1 MPSGRAPQEAALEA
15 LQDELPPPAQE
26 RAGALFFFVL
36 LLSVII
42 CHSLSYVYA
51 CKPTGQVPHAPGRFK
66 SPVGGEQHTIC
77 NMHILYCKMMGSAGK
92 SWVLFKAADSPR
104 RAAI

>member
-1 MPSGRAPQEAALEA
+1 M
-15 LQDELPPPAQE
+15 
-26 RAGALFFFVL
+26 V
-36 LLSVII
+36 

-66 SPVGGEQHTIC
+66 SPVGGGQHTIC

-92 SWVLFKAADSPR
+92 SWVLCEGPHCNGELWWGRGFTNLEISDRIQRSWGSAHGAKKLKRFSTN
-104 RAAI
+104 